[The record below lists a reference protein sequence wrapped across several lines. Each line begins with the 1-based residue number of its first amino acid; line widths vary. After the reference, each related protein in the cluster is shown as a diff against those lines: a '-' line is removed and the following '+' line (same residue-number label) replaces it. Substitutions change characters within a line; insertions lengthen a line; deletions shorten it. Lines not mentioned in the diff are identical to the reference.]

1 MNVIYSMCLTICDIL
16 RWIIICEILSS
27 YQMSVGSSSY
37 FFNRSYF
44 YDSRL
49 DAFLLANPT
58 QHLN

>member
-27 YQMSVGSSSY
+27 YQMSVGSSFY

-49 DAFLLANPT
+49 DAFLLAKPT